1 MLLATTFLT
10 FLWSLI
16 VIFFMVIFFML
27 LFQIIG
33 DLIRRHDTSGWNK
46 ALWVIFLVLLPFIGI
61 FTYYIVNGSG
71 MAERTIA
78 SAQRNQAQ
86 FDDYVRDVSS
96 GGSAAEIAKAKE
108 LLDSGAISQ
117 AEFDKLKAKALG

>member
-1 MLLATTFLT
+1 MVVGTEFLT
-10 FLWSLI
+10 FLWTLI

-33 DLIRRHDTSGWNK
+33 DLIRRKDTSGWSK
-46 ALWVIFLVLLPFIGI
+46 ALWVIFLICLPFIGI

-71 MAERTIA
+71 MADRTIA
-78 SAQRNQAQ
+78 SAQANQAQ
-86 FDDYVRDVSS
+86 FDDYVRDVSG

-117 AEFDKLKAKALG
+117 AEYDKLKAKALG